1 MKKLRVMVDI
11 NVILDVLENRNGWVM
26 DAAKTCAVC
35 GGGMRAI
42 GFVPPHAVTT
52 IYYIVRKRGGKALA
66 DKAIDWLLALFKVAD
81 CGTDEF
87 KAARASGIDDYED
100 AVVVASAQ
108 KEVYGNEIINFV
120 IIQRLPSDFCA
131 HQLPVFYGY
140 SGSAYDLRAGLCHL
154 GKYFPEPAAFH
165 PYEAKAVVEREH

>member
-42 GFVPPHAVTT
+42 GFVPPHAVAT

-87 KAARASGIDDYED
+87 KAARVSGIDDYED

-108 KEVYGNEIINFV
+108 
-120 IIQRLPSDFCA
+120 
-131 HQLPVFYGY
+131 
-140 SGSAYDLRAGLCHL
+140 RAGCDCIVTRNTVHFRDSTVPVMTPADFAAKFG
-154 GKYFPEPAAFH
+154 GKSKFGLWG
-165 PYEAKAVVEREH
+165 

>member
-108 KEVYGNEIINFV
+108 KTGCDYIVTRNTVHFKV
-120 IIQRLPSDFCA
+120 SPVPVMTPADF
-131 HQLPVFYGY
+131 
-140 SGSAYDLRAGLCHL
+140 
-154 GKYFPEPAAFH
+154 AAKF
-165 PYEAKAVVEREH
+165 REKSKFAFWQ

>member
-1 MKKLRVMVDI
+1 MKKRRVMVDI

-108 KEVYGNEIINFV
+108 KTGCDCIVTRNTVHFKD
-120 IIQRLPSDFCA
+120 PSVPVMTPADFA
-131 HQLPVFYGY
+131 AKFGTK
-140 SGSAYDLRAGLCHL
+140 SRFGLWT
-154 GKYFPEPAAFH
+154 
-165 PYEAKAVVEREH
+165 

>member
-35 GGGMRAI
+35 GGGMRAT

-66 DKAIDWLLALFKVAD
+66 DKAIDWLLALFKAAD

-100 AVVVASAQ
+100 AVVVASA
-108 KEVYGNEIINFV
+108 KKTGCDYIVTRNTVHFKDSAVPV
-120 IIQRLPSDFCA
+120 ISPADFA
-131 HQLPVFYGY
+131 AKFG
-140 SGSAYDLRAGLCHL
+140 
-154 GKYFPEPAAFH
+154 GKSKFAFWQ
-165 PYEAKAVVEREH
+165 

>member
-26 DAAKTCAVC
+26 NAAKTCAVC

-42 GFVPPHAVTT
+42 GFIPPHAVTT

-66 DKAIDWLLALFKVAD
+66 DKAIDWLLALFKIAD

-108 KEVYGNEIINFV
+108 KTGCDYIVTRNVAHFKDSPV
-120 IIQRLPSDFCA
+120 QVLTPADFA
-131 HQLPVFYGY
+131 AKFG
-140 SGSAYDLRAGLCHL
+140 
-154 GKYFPEPAAFH
+154 GKSKLAFWQ
-165 PYEAKAVVEREH
+165 

>member
-11 NVILDVLENRNGWVM
+11 NVILDVLENRNGRVM

-66 DKAIDWLLALFKVAD
+66 DKAIDWLLTLFKVSD

-87 KAARASGIDDYED
+87 KAARTSGIDDYED

-108 KEVYGNEIINFV
+108 KTGCDYIVTRNTVHFKNSPISIV
-120 IIQRLPSDFCA
+120 SPSDFA
-131 HQLPVFYGY
+131 AKFG
-140 SGSAYDLRAGLCHL
+140 GSSKLTFWR
-154 GKYFPEPAAFH
+154 
-165 PYEAKAVVEREH
+165 

>member
-42 GFVPPHAVTT
+42 GFVSPHAVTT
-52 IYYIVRKRGGKALA
+52 IYYIVRKRGEKALA

-108 KEVYGNEIINFV
+108 KTGCDYIVARNTVHFKDSTVPV
-120 IIQRLPSDFCA
+120 ISPSEFA
-131 HQLPVFYGY
+131 AKFGGKLKF
-140 SGSAYDLRAGLCHL
+140 GLL
-154 GKYFPEPAAFH
+154 G
-165 PYEAKAVVEREH
+165 

>member
-108 KEVYGNEIINFV
+108 KTGCDYIVTRNMVHFKGSSVPV
-120 IIQRLPSDFCA
+120 ISPADFA
-131 HQLPVFYGY
+131 AKFG
-140 SGSAYDLRAGLCHL
+140 GGLWKSL
-154 GKYFPEPAAFH
+154 F
-165 PYEAKAVVEREH
+165 

>member
-35 GGGMRAI
+35 GGMRAI
-42 GFVPPHAVTT
+42 GFIPPHAVTT

-81 CGTDEF
+81 CETDEF

-108 KEVYGNEIINFV
+108 KTSCDYIVTRNTVHFKNSPV
-120 IIQRLPSDFCA
+120 PVMTPADFA
-131 HQLPVFYGY
+131 AKIGGK
-140 SGSAYDLRAGLCHL
+140 SKIGLW
-154 GKYFPEPAAFH
+154 
-165 PYEAKAVVEREH
+165 R

>member
-108 KEVYGNEIINFV
+108 KTGCDYIVTRNTVHFKGSSVPV
-120 IIQRLPSDFCA
+120 ISPADF
-131 HQLPVFYGY
+131 
-140 SGSAYDLRAGLCHL
+140 
-154 GKYFPEPAAFH
+154 AAKFGGWLW
-165 PYEAKAVVEREH
+165 KSLF

>member
-11 NVILDVLENRNGWVM
+11 NVILDVFENRNGWVM
-26 DAAKTCAVC
+26 DAAKTCAIC

-108 KEVYGNEIINFV
+108 KAGCDYIVTRNTAHFKDSPV
-120 IIQRLPSDFCA
+120 PVTTPADFA
-131 HQLPVFYGY
+131 AKFGTK
-140 SGSAYDLRAGLCHL
+140 SRFGLW
-154 GKYFPEPAAFH
+154 A
-165 PYEAKAVVEREH
+165 

>member
-11 NVILDVLENRNGWVM
+11 NVILDVLENRNEWVM

-108 KEVYGNEIINFV
+108 KAGCDYIVTRNVRHFKNSLAPV
-120 IIQRLPSDFCA
+120 VTPADFAAKFC
-131 HQLPVFYGY
+131 
-140 SGSAYDLRAGLCHL
+140 
-154 GKYFPEPAAFH
+154 GKSKFAFWQ
-165 PYEAKAVVEREH
+165 

>member
-87 KAARASGIDDYED
+87 KAARAGGIDDYED
-100 AVVVASAQ
+100 AVVIASAQ
-108 KEVYGNEIINFV
+108 KTGCDYIVTRNTVHFKDAPIPV
-120 IIQRLPSDFCA
+120 MTPADFA
-131 HQLPVFYGY
+131 AKFG
-140 SGSAYDLRAGLCHL
+140 
-154 GKYFPEPAAFH
+154 GKSKFAFWQ
-165 PYEAKAVVEREH
+165 

>member
-66 DKAIDWLLALFKVAD
+66 DKAIDWLLTLFKVAD

-108 KEVYGNEIINFV
+108 KTGCDYIVTRNTVHFKDSSV
-120 IIQRLPSDFCA
+120 PVMTPADFA
-131 HQLPVFYGY
+131 AKFG
-140 SGSAYDLRAGLCHL
+140 
-154 GKYFPEPAAFH
+154 GKSKFAFWQ
-165 PYEAKAVVEREH
+165 

>member
-26 DAAKTCAVC
+26 DAAKICAVC

-100 AVVVASAQ
+100 AVVVASA
-108 KEVYGNEIINFV
+108 KKTGCDYIVTRNTVHFKV
-120 IIQRLPSDFCA
+120 SPVPVMTPADFA
-131 HQLPVFYGY
+131 AKF
-140 SGSAYDLRAGLCHL
+140 SGESKFAIWM
-154 GKYFPEPAAFH
+154 
-165 PYEAKAVVEREH
+165 

>member
-100 AVVVASAQ
+100 AVVIASAQ
-108 KEVYGNEIINFV
+108 KTGCDYIVTRNVAHFKDSPV
-120 IIQRLPSDFCA
+120 QVLTPADFAAKFC
-131 HQLPVFYGY
+131 
-140 SGSAYDLRAGLCHL
+140 
-154 GKYFPEPAAFH
+154 GKSKLAFW
-165 PYEAKAVVEREH
+165 K

>member
-35 GGGMRAI
+35 GGGMRVI

-81 CGTDEF
+81 CGTDDF
-87 KAARASGIDDYED
+87 KAARESGIDDYED

-108 KEVYGNEIINFV
+108 KTGCDYIVTRNTVHFRDSPV
-120 IIQRLPSDFCA
+120 PVMTPADFA
-131 HQLPVFYGY
+131 TKFG
-140 SGSAYDLRAGLCHL
+140 
-154 GKYFPEPAAFH
+154 GKSQFAIW
-165 PYEAKAVVEREH
+165 K

>member
-42 GFVPPHAVTT
+42 GFIPPHAVTT

-66 DKAIDWLLALFKVAD
+66 DKTIDWLLALFKVAD

-87 KAARASGIDDYED
+87 KAARAGGIDDYED

-108 KEVYGNEIINFV
+108 KTSCDYIVTRNTVHFKDSSV
-120 IIQRLPSDFCA
+120 PVMTPADFTA
-131 HQLPVFYGY
+131 KFGGK
-140 SGSAYDLRAGLCHL
+140 SRFGLW
-154 GKYFPEPAAFH
+154 G
-165 PYEAKAVVEREH
+165 

>member
-26 DAAKTCAVC
+26 DAAKTCAIC

-66 DKAIDWLLALFKVAD
+66 DKAIDWLLTLFKVAD

-108 KEVYGNEIINFV
+108 KTGCDCIVTRNTVHFKDSSV
-120 IIQRLPSDFCA
+120 PVMTPADFA
-131 HQLPVFYGY
+131 AKIGGK
-140 SGSAYDLRAGLCHL
+140 SKIGLW
-154 GKYFPEPAAFH
+154 
-165 PYEAKAVVEREH
+165 

>member
-108 KEVYGNEIINFV
+108 MTGCDCIVTRNTAHFRDSSV
-120 IIQRLPSDFCA
+120 PVMTPADFA
-131 HQLPVFYGY
+131 MRVGGKSKF
-140 SGSAYDLRAGLCHL
+140 GLW
-154 GKYFPEPAAFH
+154 G
-165 PYEAKAVVEREH
+165 

>member
-81 CGTDEF
+81 CETDEF

-108 KEVYGNEIINFV
+108 KTGCDYIVTRNTVHFKDSSV
-120 IIQRLPSDFCA
+120 PVMTPVDFA
-131 HQLPVFYGY
+131 AKFGTK
-140 SGSAYDLRAGLCHL
+140 SRFGLW
-154 GKYFPEPAAFH
+154 G
-165 PYEAKAVVEREH
+165 

>member
-100 AVVVASAQ
+100 AVVLASAQ
-108 KEVYGNEIINFV
+108 KTSCDYIVTRNTVHFKV
-120 IIQRLPSDFCA
+120 SPVPVMTPADF
-131 HQLPVFYGY
+131 
-140 SGSAYDLRAGLCHL
+140 
-154 GKYFPEPAAFH
+154 AAKF
-165 PYEAKAVVEREH
+165 REKSKFAFWQ

>member
-87 KAARASGIDDYED
+87 KAARESGIDDYED

-108 KEVYGNEIINFV
+108 KTGCDYIVTRNTVHFKDSPV
-120 IIQRLPSDFCA
+120 PVMTSADFA
-131 HQLPVFYGY
+131 AKFGTK
-140 SGSAYDLRAGLCHL
+140 SRFGLWT
-154 GKYFPEPAAFH
+154 
-165 PYEAKAVVEREH
+165 

>member
-66 DKAIDWLLALFKVAD
+66 DKAIDWLLVLFTVAD

-87 KAARASGIDDYED
+87 KAARAGGIDDYED

-108 KEVYGNEIINFV
+108 KTGCDYIVTRNTVHFKDSPV
-120 IIQRLPSDFCA
+120 PVMTPADFA
-131 HQLPVFYGY
+131 AKFGTK
-140 SGSAYDLRAGLCHL
+140 SRFGLW
-154 GKYFPEPAAFH
+154 G
-165 PYEAKAVVEREH
+165 

>member
-42 GFVPPHAVTT
+42 GFLPPHAVTT

-66 DKAIDWLLALFKVAD
+66 DKAIDWLLELFKVAD

-87 KAARASGIDDYED
+87 KAARARGIDDYED

-108 KEVYGNEIINFV
+108 KTGCDYIVTRNVPHFKDSPV
-120 IIQRLPSDFCA
+120 QVATPADFA
-131 HQLPVFYGY
+131 AKFG
-140 SGSAYDLRAGLCHL
+140 
-154 GKYFPEPAAFH
+154 GKSKFAFWNG
-165 PYEAKAVVEREH
+165 

>member
-108 KEVYGNEIINFV
+108 KAGCDYIVTRDAVHFKDSSV
-120 IIQRLPSDFCA
+120 PVVTPADFA
-131 HQLPVFYGY
+131 AKFGEK
-140 SGSAYDLRAGLCHL
+140 SKSAFWL
-154 GKYFPEPAAFH
+154 
-165 PYEAKAVVEREH
+165 

>member
-35 GGGMRAI
+35 GGGLRVM
-42 GFVPPHAVTT
+42 GFIPPHAVTT

-66 DKAIDWLLALFKVAD
+66 DKAIDWLLALFRIAD

-87 KAARASGIDDYED
+87 KAARIGGIDDYED

-108 KEVYGNEIINFV
+108 KTDCDYIVTRNTAHFRNSPVQVITPADFV
-120 IIQRLPSDFCA
+120 
-131 HQLPVFYGY
+131 
-140 SGSAYDLRAGLCHL
+140 
-154 GKYFPEPAAFH
+154 
-165 PYEAKAVVEREH
+165 AKFL

>member
-35 GGGMRAI
+35 GGGMRAT

-52 IYYIVRKRGGKALA
+52 IYYIVRKRGGKSLA

-100 AVVVASAQ
+100 AVVVASA
-108 KEVYGNEIINFV
+108 KKTGCDYIVTRNTVHFKV
-120 IIQRLPSDFCA
+120 S
-131 HQLPVFYGY
+131 PV
-140 SGSAYDLRAGLCHL
+140 
-154 GKYFPEPAAFH
+154 PVMTPAAFV
-165 PYEAKAVVEREH
+165 AKFGGKPKFGFWN